1 MTLNTKF
8 LPTIG
13 MKIRSSFNNA
23 RKSNVGF
30 SSCEIMKRVYRNA
43 TLEQLTTKIEAK
55 EGQIE
60 DLKNNISNLED
71 DMQSKLNESSEF
83 YTVSQGVLENT
94 SDMEDKVKLNK
105 EIATTQNAFSK
116 DMGKIGRKIN
126 SEQKKLSR
134 AEESLSI
141 FEQLKEE
148 AEKQEIERQ
157 KEEENQRLSFEIS
170 NNEEKQNDNQKED
183 KRLNFEML
191 TNEMNFNEK
200 SNSENLKEDSKLNF
214 EILKNENQNDNYVT
228 AESNIELPNINL
240 ENVEKKEDNME
251 NKQTDPIENL
261 KSAFDNFISQISKER
276 EE

>member
-94 SDMEDKVKLNK
+94 SNMEDKVKLNK

-141 FEQLKEE
+141 FEQL
-148 AEKQEIERQ
+148 I
-157 KEEENQRLSFEIS
+157 
-170 NNEEKQNDNQKED
+170 
-183 KRLNFEML
+183 M
-191 TNEMNFNEK
+191 
-200 SNSENLKEDSKLNF
+200 
-214 EILKNENQNDNYVT
+214 ILFLI
-228 AESNIELPNINL
+228 A
-240 ENVEKKEDNME
+240 
-251 NKQTDPIENL
+251 
-261 KSAFDNFISQISKER
+261 
-276 EE
+276 